1 MESHSGLRRSYL
13 TGSGAAQGDL
23 WGLSNFA
30 MLLSG
35 VIERLKSAVLSTEL
49 ERGQSGSR
57 VIHSELHKNAEGGKK
72 RRFCFGYTQS
82 RRAPEHISETI
93 QTYLRLNEALA
104 IEFKGYHRARMLKFL
119 LSTSTER

>member
-35 VIERLKSAVLSTEL
+35 VIERLKSVQFYPQSLSV
-49 ERGQSGSR
+49 GR
-57 VIHSELHKNAEGGKK
+57 VAAE
-72 RRFCFGYTQS
+72 
-82 RRAPEHISETI
+82 
-93 QTYLRLNEALA
+93 
-104 IEFKGYHRARMLKFL
+104 
-119 LSTSTER
+119 